1 MEKRFHSNQSN
12 RDLAIQIGRCNVPT
26 IIRGLSFITRLIN
39 NYALLLHETM
49 DLATQR
55 YYTLIN
61 TGRSIL
67 FATTFTQFYFLSAQI
82 VSSAIFDSQEMEWW
96 NTAYLR
102 RGISSKRGWK
112 ILITWKVLE
121 SAASFPATRVISVAR
136 CQISASPSLPVWWS
150 LLCNDR
156 WSEILPREEKIENEK
171 SKYFSFLEFCKE
183 TIFLDRYYRINNLKR
198 LILSW
203 KEKQGRMI
211 LEI

>member
-82 VSSAIFDSQEMEWW
+82 VSSAIFDSQEMEHRLPSSR
-96 NTAYLR
+96 NLFQKRLENPNYLESFR
-102 RGISSKRGWK
+102 KRGQ
-112 ILITWKVLE
+112 
-121 SAASFPATRVISVAR
+121 FPRDACNIGG
-136 CQISASPSLPVWWS
+136 SLPNLCKS
-150 LLCNDR
+150 LSSGLMK
-156 WSEILPREEKIENEK
+156 LT
-171 SKYFSFLEFCKE
+171 L
-183 TIFLDRYYRINNLKR
+183 
-198 LILSW
+198 
-203 KEKQGRMI
+203 
-211 LEI
+211 

>member
-1 MEKRFHSNQSN
+1 
-12 RDLAIQIGRCNVPT
+12 
-26 IIRGLSFITRLIN
+26 
-39 NYALLLHETM
+39 M

-67 FATTFTQFYFLSAQI
+67 FATFTQFYFPFLPHKLFPPRFSTARK
-82 VSSAIFDSQEMEWW
+82 W

-112 ILITWKVLE
+112 IVITWKVLE

-156 WSEILPREEKIENEK
+156 WSEILSREEKIENEK
-171 SKYFSFLEFCKE
+171 SEYRVFSFLEFCKE
-183 TIFLDRYYRINNLKR
+183 TIFLDRYYRVNNLKR

-211 LEI
+211 LENLIYP